1 MAFDNAK
8 LVCTKTDGTKYD
20 FNHFSLAINNQT
32 EFKILINNLNDNYNP
47 RISKKIKEKNTVLKL
62 TDARDE
68 IIDLFEEGIFPF
80 KGNVFKTKEEESEEN
95 KLEKIKDDYKNVLK
109 YIEDE
114 SKSISYELFEK
125 YFYFSAPTVLV
136 KTLYETKDK
145 KENNK

>member
-68 IIDLFEEGIFPF
+68 IIDLFEKGIFPF

-125 YFYFSAPTVLV
+125 YYFSAPTVLV